1 MYKIVH
7 CATDEIGMA
16 ESDEPTVI
24 AALQNLSVFPAIPDR
39 LQQGLLDEL
48 FLGRA
53 MISSSGFTTDPA
65 FHQDGT
71 LASGSVLNTHHL
83 FYNGNS
89 QGGIMGGAL
98 TAVSPDFT
106 RAELGVG
113 AMNYSVLLPR
123 SVDYA
128 EFGTLLN
135 LSYQIE
141 AERPLLLDLMQMLWD
156 RGEPDGYAERMTSD
170 PLPDTPTHQV
180 LLNIALGDHQVSN
193 FQSEVEARTIGA
205 KVHKPTLYPG
215 RWPHT
220 SVMWGVKRIPF
231 LPYTGSAI
239 YYYDIGPIRETSP
252 GSGKFI
258 GTEPPPYT
266 NTANL
271 SGEDPHSA
279 PRGEPGTEE
288 KTVSDFFEGAI
299 RPGDDCEAKACF
311 AGGFTGP

>member
-1 MYKIVH
+1 MS
-7 CATDEIGMA
+7 A
-16 ESDEPTVI
+16 
-24 AALQNLSVFPAIPDR
+24 FPAIPDR

-48 FLGRA
+48 YLGRA
-53 MISSSGFTTDPA
+53 LISSSGFTTDPA

-71 LASGSVLNTHHL
+71 LASGSVLNRQHL
-83 FYNGNS
+83 YYNGNS

-123 SVDYA
+123 SVDYE
-128 EFGTLLN
+128 EFGSLLN

-170 PLPDTPTHQV
+170 PLPGHARPPDPAQHRARRPPGLQLPVRRGGPHDRREGAQAGPVSGTLATHLRDV
-180 LLNIALGDHQVSN
+180 
-193 FQSEVEARTIGA
+193 
-205 KVHKPTLYPG
+205 G
-215 RWPHT
+215 RQTDPL
-220 SVMWGVKRIPF
+220 

-239 YYYDIGPIRETSP
+239 YYYDIGPIRESSP

-258 GTEPPPYT
+258 GTEPPPVHEHPEPRGRGS
-266 NTANL
+266 ARRAAGRARDG
-271 SGEDPHSA
+271 GEDGLGLLRRGDPAGRRLRRESLLRGRLHRALGPPPASA
-279 PRGEPGTEE
+279 G
-288 KTVSDFFEGAI
+288 
-299 RPGDDCEAKACF
+299 
-311 AGGFTGP
+311 